1 LSVAGF
7 PSDATPARRLAPRPA
22 LRACALAALVSV
34 LPAANAAGFETTR
47 GRCVA
52 VLDGDSIRVLEGD
65 ETIEVR
71 LEGIDAP
78 EHRQAFAERAKRA
91 LSDLV
96 YGRNVEVRAEGRDGF
111 GRVLGRVY
119 VGGLDVNLEMVRR
132 GLAWHYKR
140 YSTDRA
146 LAEAEGAARAR
157 RAGLWV
163 DPEPVPPWMYRR
175 GTQAPSSTN
184 GESGSAGAPSSS
196 GAPSGEVRGN
206 TSSRVF
212 HIASCP
218 NYGCRNCTARFAS
231 EEAARAAGYRPA
243 GCCHPTR

>member
-1 LSVAGF
+1 LSVRHTRSIHRAF
-7 PSDATPARRLAPRPA
+7 ELALGA
-22 LRACALAALVSV
+22 LTLALSLCVSV
-34 LPAANAAGFETTR
+34 ASAIATSK

-52 VLDGDSIRVLEGD
+52 VLDGDSIRVLDGR

-78 EHRQAFAERAKRA
+78 EHRQAFAERAKQG

-96 YGRNVEVRAEGRDGF
+96 YGKNVEIRGEGRDGF
-111 GRVLGRVY
+111 GRQLGRVY

-146 LAEAEGAARAR
+146 LAEAEEAARAR

-163 DPEPVPPWMYRR
+163 DAEPVAPWTYRR
-175 GTQAPSSTN
+175 GTQAPSSTI
-184 GESGSAGAPSSS
+184 GDGASGGAQSSS
-196 GAPSGEVRGN
+196 TAAAAPGEVHGN

-212 HIASCP
+212 HTASCL
-218 NYGCRNCTARFAS
+218 NYRCRNCTARFAS

-243 GCCHPTR
+243 GCCHPSQ

>member
-1 LSVAGF
+1 MLDNRG
-7 PSDATPARRLAPRPA
+7 PIDPARPVVALLARGA
-22 LRACALAALVSV
+22 LTLALSLVAAD
-34 LPAANAAGFETTR
+34 AGALSTTS

-52 VLDGDSIRVLEGD
+52 VLDGDSVRVLASR

-78 EHRQAFAERAKRA
+78 EHRQAFAERAKEA

-96 YGRNVEVRAEGRDGF
+96 YGKHVEVRAEGRDDF
-111 GRVLGRVY
+111 GRVLGRVF

-146 LAEAEGAARAR
+146 LADAEATARAR

-163 DPEPVPPWMYRR
+163 DAEPVPPWLYRR
-175 GTQAPSSTN
+175 GPHAPAPAFGDREVDRAPASA
-184 GESGSAGAPSSS
+184 AGAA
-196 GAPSGEVRGN
+196 APGEVHGN

-212 HIASCP
+212 HTASCP
-218 NYGCRNCTARFAS
+218 NFQCRNCTARFAS
-231 EEAARAAGYRPA
+231 AEAARAAGYRPA
-243 GCCHPTR
+243 GCCHPVQ